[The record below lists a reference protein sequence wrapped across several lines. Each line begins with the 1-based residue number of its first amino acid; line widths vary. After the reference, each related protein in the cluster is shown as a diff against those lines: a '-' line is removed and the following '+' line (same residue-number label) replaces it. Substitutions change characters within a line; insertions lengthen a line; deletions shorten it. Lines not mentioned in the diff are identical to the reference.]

1 VSLTPM
7 MPTMPWTDKIYAKN
21 PDFVSREVAGEFIL
35 IPIRRQLNE
44 VNSLYVLNETGGV
57 LWNRIDGKR
66 SAREII
72 EDFSKEFDVTREQ
85 IEKDF
90 NSLIEDLLSI
100 RAIEEAPS

>member
-1 VSLTPM
+1 MLWM
-7 MPTMPWTDKIYAKN
+7 DKIYAKN
-21 PDFVSREVAGEFIL
+21 PDFVFREIAGEFIL

-44 VNSLYVLNETGGV
+44 VNSLYVLNETGAA
-57 LWNRIDGKR
+57 LWRRIDGKH

-90 NSLIEDLLSI
+90 NSLIEDLRSI
-100 RAIEEAPS
+100 RAIEETHA

>member
-1 VSLTPM
+1 M
-7 MPTMPWTDKIYAKN
+7 IATMRWTDKIYTKN
-21 PDFVSREVAGEFIL
+21 QDFVSREVAGEFIL
-35 IPIRRQLNE
+35 VPIRRQLNE
-44 VNSLYVLNETGGV
+44 VNSLYVLNETGAA
-57 LWNRIDGKR
+57 LWRRIDGKHA
-66 SAREII
+66 AREII